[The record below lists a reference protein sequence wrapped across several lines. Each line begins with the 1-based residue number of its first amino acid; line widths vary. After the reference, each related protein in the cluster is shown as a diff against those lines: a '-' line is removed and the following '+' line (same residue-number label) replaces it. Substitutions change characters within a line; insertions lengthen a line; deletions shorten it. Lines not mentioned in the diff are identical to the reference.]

1 MSRSGA
7 RGRSPCKRG
16 TGVVRLSLPEADELV
31 IPTRDHMLLAR
42 VTMTKTGTRSVALA
56 ELPPD
61 LVMAVASRS
70 RPLLDIPSAGT
81 FDVN

>member
-1 MSRSGA
+1 M
-7 RGRSPCKRG
+7 
-16 TGVVRLSLPEADELV
+16 